1 MLHKLLLFQ
10 FIILRIAQTSFAQG
24 LDNYIRSDD
33 EAKQMLGA
41 FETNIDYETVDY
53 FEDYED
59 ILKHIDWLTDDVS
72 YIHNIY
78 YHMFIIVY

>member
-1 MLHKLLLFQ
+1 MLHKLLLVVC
-10 FIILRIAQTSFAQG
+10 IILSIAQTSFAQG
-24 LDNYIRSDD
+24 LDNYIRSDE
-33 EAKQMLGA
+33 EAEQIPGA

-78 YHMFIIVY
+78 YYMFIIVY